1 MTTPE
6 TENALAACAAFDLP
20 APATG
25 LACHGSGHIHQTY
38 RVNTAAGDF
47 LLQRLNSRVFPDLDA
62 IADNTA
68 RIAAHL
74 AGQTGDRLTPRATRR
89 GGLLHRDAGGHVWRV
104 FDFLNGTRSF
114 DVAPNLAVIEAAARA
129 FGDFQKRL
137 ANLPA
142 PPLRE
147 TLPGFHDTRQRFARL
162 EHAAAADPA
171 GRRAGCAAELEA
183 LLRRRPLASA
193 LQELALPVR
202 TVHNDTKL
210 NNLLFD
216 AASGEPR
223 CVIDWDTTMPG
234 LAAHDFGDMVR
245 TMAGDCAED
254 EADSARVAIVPERLA
269 AILRG
274 YLAAVSDW
282 LTPAELASLDLGART
297 LLFEQACRFL
307 TDHLEGDVYYPVH
320 RPDHNLVR
328 ARVQLALLDS
338 LEALSRNDKARTAE
352 AVRA

>member
-6 TENALAACAAFDLP
+6 IEDALAACAAFDLP
-20 APATG
+20 APVIVIIR
-25 LACHGSGHIHQTY
+25 HGSGHIHRTY
-38 RVNTAAGDF
+38 RVSTVAGDF
-47 LLQRLNSRVFPDLDA
+47 LLQRLNNRVFPDLDA

-74 AGQTGDRLTPRATRR
+74 AGQPGDRLTPRPTRR
-89 GGLLHRDAGGHVWRV
+89 GGLLHRDTEGHAWRV
-104 FDFLNGTRSF
+104 FDFLNGTVSF
-114 DVAPNLAVIEAAARA
+114 DVAPNLATIEAAAQA

-142 PPLRE
+142 PPLRA
-147 TLPGFHDTRQRFARL
+147 TLPGFHDTRRRFAFL
-162 EHAAAADPA
+162 EQAAAADPT
-171 GRRAGCAAELEA
+171 GRRAGCAPELAA
-183 LLRRRPLASA
+183 LLQRRPLASA

-254 EADSARVAIVPERLA
+254 EPDHTRVAIVPERLA
-269 AILRG
+269 AIRRG
-274 YLAAVSDW
+274 YLAAVSEW
-282 LTPAELASLDLGART
+282 LTPAEIRSLDLGART

-320 RPDHNLVR
+320 HADHNLVR

-338 LEALSRNDKARTAE
+338 LEAQS
-352 AVRA
+352 

>member
-6 TENALAACAAFDLP
+6 TENARAACAAFDLP
-20 APATG
+20 VPATS
-25 LACHGSGHIHQTY
+25 LARHGSGHIHQTY
-38 RVNTAAGDF
+38 RVGTAAGDF

-74 AGQTGDRLTPRATRR
+74 AGQPGNHLTPRATRR
-89 GGLLHRDAGGHVWRV
+89 GGLLHRDPEGHAWRV
-104 FDFLNGTRSF
+104 FDFLEGTVAF
-114 DVAPNLAVIEAAARA
+114 DIAPGLGAIEAAAHA

-137 ANLPA
+137 ADLPG

-162 EHAAAADPA
+162 AQAAAADPA
-171 GRRAGCAAELEA
+171 GRRSGCTAELEA
-183 LLRRRPLASA
+183 LLQRRPLASA

-254 EADSARVAIVPERLA
+254 EADTARVAIAPERLA
-269 AILRG
+269 AIRRG
-274 YLAAVSDW
+274 YLAAVTDW

-307 TDHLEGDVYYPVH
+307 TDHLEGDVYYPVD
-320 RPDHNLVR
+320 RPQHNLVR
-328 ARVQLALLDS
+328 TRVQLALLDS
-338 LEALSRNDKARTAE
+338 LEAQS
-352 AVRA
+352 

>member
-6 TENALAACAAFDLP
+6 IEDALAACAAFDLP
-20 APATG
+20 ATVTE
-25 LACHGSGHIHQTY
+25 LARHGSGHIHQTY
-38 RVNTAAGDF
+38 RAATAAGDF
-47 LLQRLNSRVFPDLDA
+47 LLQRLNGHVFPDLDA

-74 AGQTGDRLTPRATRR
+74 TGQPGDHLTPRPTRR
-89 GGLLHRDAGGHVWRV
+89 GGLLHRDAGGHAWRV
-104 FDFLNGTRSF
+104 FDFLDGTLSF
-114 DVAPNLAVIEAAARA
+114 NVAPNIAAIEAAACA

-137 ANLPA
+137 ADLPA

-162 EHAAAADPA
+162 EQASAADPV
-171 GRRAGCAAELEA
+171 GRRAGCTAELAA
-183 LLRRRPLASA
+183 LFQRRPLAST
-193 LQELALPVR
+193 LQDLHLPVR

-216 AASGEPR
+216 TASGEPR

-254 EADSARVAIVPERLA
+254 EADSTRVAIVPERLA
-269 AILRG
+269 AIRRG

-282 LTPAELASLDLGART
+282 LTPAEIASLDLGART

-328 ARVQLALLDS
+328 ARVHLALLAS
-338 LEALSRNDKARTAE
+338 LEAQS
-352 AVRA
+352 

>member
-6 TENALAACAAFDLP
+6 TAPALAACAAFDLP
-20 APATG
+20 APVTG
-25 LACHGSGHIHQTY
+25 LARHGSGHIHQTY
-38 RVNTAAGDF
+38 RVGTAAGDF

-74 AGQTGDRLTPRATRR
+74 AGRPGDHLTPCITRR
-89 GGLLHRDAGGHVWRV
+89 GGLLHRDAGGHAWRV
-104 FDFLNGTRSF
+104 FEFLDGTMSF
-114 DVAPNLAVIEAAARA
+114 DVAPNLAAIEAAARA

-137 ANLPA
+137 ADLPA

-147 TLPGFHDTRQRFARL
+147 TLPGFHDTRQRFERL
-162 EHAAAADPA
+162 EQASAADPV
-171 GRRAGCAAELEA
+171 GRRAGCATELEA
-183 LLRRRPLASA
+183 LLQRRPLASA

-254 EADSARVAIVPERLA
+254 EPDSARVAIVPERLT
-269 AILRG
+269 AIRRG

-282 LTPAELASLDLGART
+282 LTPAEISSLDLGART

-307 TDHLEGDVYYPVH
+307 SDHLEGDVYYPVH

-338 LEALSRNDKARTAE
+338 LEAQS
-352 AVRA
+352 

>member
-6 TENALAACAAFDLP
+6 TQNALAACAAFDLP
-20 APATG
+20 ASVTG
-25 LACHGSGHIHQTY
+25 LARHGSGHIHQTY
-38 RVNTAAGDF
+38 RVSTAAGDF
-47 LLQRLNSRVFPDLDA
+47 LLQRLNSHVFPDLDA

-74 AGQTGDRLTPRATRR
+74 SGQRGDRLTPRPTRR
-89 GGLLHRDAGGHVWRV
+89 GGLLHRDARGHAWRV
-104 FDFLNGTRSF
+104 FNFLEGTVSF
-114 DVAPNLAVIEAAARA
+114 DVAPDLAAIEAAAHA

-137 ANLPA
+137 TDLPA

-147 TLPGFHDTRQRFARL
+147 TLPGFHDTRWRFARL
-162 EHAAAADPA
+162 EQAAAADPA

-183 LLRRRPLASA
+183 LRQRRPLASA
-193 LQELALPVR
+193 LQELALPLR

-234 LAAHDFGDMVR
+234 LAAHDFGDLVR

-254 EADSARVAIVPERLA
+254 EADCTRVAIVPERLA
-269 AILRG
+269 AIRRG

-307 TDHLEGDVYYPVH
+307 TDHLEGDVYYPVRH
-320 RPDHNLVR
+320 PDHNLVR
-328 ARVQLALLDS
+328 ARVQLALLNS
-338 LEALSRNDKARTAE
+338 LEAQS
-352 AVRA
+352 